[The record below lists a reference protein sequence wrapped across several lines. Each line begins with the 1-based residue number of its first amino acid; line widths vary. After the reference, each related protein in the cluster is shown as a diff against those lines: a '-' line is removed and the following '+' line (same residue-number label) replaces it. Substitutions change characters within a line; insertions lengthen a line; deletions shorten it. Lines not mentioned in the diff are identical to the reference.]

1 MGSYKGP
8 GGLSGLVT
16 VWITDDERALP
27 VRAKMKVSVGPVT
40 LTLLPE
46 PADERPP
53 HASPTPRAQGRAR
66 LANEAS
72 RRGLPGVQPL
82 TSGGVWYKIPNHE
95 PPRPRE
101 PPPR

>member
-1 MGSYKGP
+1 VGTKTIEWRDQRVPTVKVESMGSYKGP

-53 HASPTPRAQGRAR
+53 HASLTPAG
-66 LANEAS
+66 
-72 RRGLPGVQPL
+72 PGHGAV
-82 TSGGVWYKIPNHE
+82 GE
-95 PPRPRE
+95 
-101 PPPR
+101 